1 MSHRICPYLLG
12 SPCTFAGFS
21 CISVN
26 LLDSPMLDV
35 LYLPESLSFPVL
47 LHDLLINVCIPLDLP
62 GPSHF
67 FSGFSCIS
75 REYAYI
81 SHGSAST
88 LDLYLPQTSFYSSCI
103 SLYLPVTPFM
113 FLYLHVRPQKLLRY
127 PMNLLVS
134 AIGPLYLPWMS
145 YARFSCIFLDFHI
158 PPQDLLCIPRIFLY
172 LLWISLYLPVTPFI
186 FLDLH
191 VPPQDLLLCPMNL
204 LVSLIE
210 PLYLL

>member
-1 MSHRICPYLLG
+1 
-12 SPCTFAGFS
+12 
-21 CISVN
+21 
-26 LLDSPMLDV
+26 MLDV

-47 LHDLLINVCIPLDLP
+47 PQDLLLNVCISLDLP

-88 LDLYLPQTSFYSSCI
+88 LDLYLPQTSFYS
-103 SLYLPVTPFM
+103 
-113 FLYLHVRPQKLLRY
+113 FLYL
-127 PMNLLVS
+127 LVS
-134 AIGPLYLPWMS
+134 PCNSSYRPLSPRMSSRTSSISHELTCIRHRPLYLSWMS
-145 YARFSCIFLDFHI
+145 HAKFSCIFLDLH
-158 PPQDLLCIPRIFLY
+158 
-172 LLWISLYLPVTPFI
+172 ISLYLPVTPFI

-191 VPPQDLLLCPMNL
+191 VPPQDLLLCPVNL
-204 LVSLIE
+204 LVSPIE